1 MAISPEVLNDTLE
14 QLLPDYENMFL
25 VWSPVLNRI
34 VKGKGFKHEQ
44 LKGPSLDF
52 RMLYQGP
59 GDVTQVVYGS
69 ERLASTRKDMTA
81 RASVYTTRLI
91 YGYNV
96 PCKEMAQESGPEGVE
111 HLVEQYPEAAL
122 LDFHQRFTQQFLSG
136 NGENMAGLVTLNG
149 GVDYSPEGT
158 PLDGVM
164 EFADPASQ
172 GDTVFGVA
180 KQGATGGIPG
190 YYNGYGAISSM
201 QLDGDD
207 ILRRE
212 YTRASKRGK
221 NMGPVDLLI
230 CDETSYNNY
239 IHSQRDRVVI
249 TDAVKGESGLE
260 DIEEGIKFLKAT
272 MYMEEFLDTTASGLS
287 SLNGVIYGLKTST
300 WRMITTGKDDKME
313 TKGLFS
319 LRGPQRRPDLDAFQ
333 WEYIFHGQ
341 LYCKFLPANFV
352 VVGGQIA

>member
-1 MAISPEVLNDTLE
+1 MAINEEVLNDTLQ

-34 VKGKGFKHEQ
+34 VKGKGFKHED
-44 LKGPSLDF
+44 LKGPYLDF

-59 GDVTQVVYGS
+59 GDVTQIVYGS
-69 ERLASTRKDMTA
+69 ERLSSIRKDITA
-81 RASVYTTRLI
+81 RASVYATRMI

-96 PCKEMAQESGPEGVE
+96 PCKDMAQASGPEGVE

-136 NGENMAGLVTLNG
+136 NGDGMGGLVTLNG
-149 GVDYSPEGT
+149 GTTYSPEGSALT
-158 PLDGVM
+158 GVM
-164 EFADPASQ
+164 EFTDAASQ
-172 GDTVFGVA
+172 DDLVFNVR
-180 KQGATGGIPG
+180 KQGHASGIPG

-201 QLDGDD
+201 ALDGDD

-221 NMGPVDLLI
+221 NMGPVDLMI

-239 IHSQRDRVVI
+239 LSTQRQRVVI

-260 DIEEGIKFLKAT
+260 DVEEGIKFLKAT
-272 MYMEEFLDTTASGLS
+272 MYMEEHLDTTATGLS
-287 SLNGVIYGLKTST
+287 SLNGVIYGLKTPT
-300 WRMITTGKDDKME
+300 WRLVTSGKNDKME

-319 LRGPQRRPDLDAFQ
+319 LRGPNRRPELDAFQ

-341 LYCKFLPANFV
+341 LFCKYLPANFV